1 MYVFPSILGGQKRV
15 SDAHELEL
23 DGCELPCGFWEPNL
37 SPPEDEQLILTT
49 EVSAQSQK
57 YTHFYHIVFLNYI

>member
-1 MYVFPSILGGQKRV
+1 M